1 MPGSKPRGRIMPA
14 WKRTHAKAPE
24 PKDKEVGQL
33 IRAQRLV
40 CRMSQTELASALGV
54 TFQQVQKYEKGV
66 NRVGAGR
73 LAKIADTLR
82 VPISF
87 FFDGAPGPKTAA
99 GHVNE
104 ALGLIR
110 TAGALR
116 LVRAF
121 ENMPADGRGHF
132 LALIEMLANRAP
144 ARKRGGAQRS
154 RR

>member
-1 MPGSKPRGRIMPA
+1 MSV
-14 WKRTHAKAPE
+14 KRPD
-24 PKDKEVGQL
+24 PVDDEVGHR
-33 IRAQRLV
+33 IRIQRLA
-40 CRMSQTELASALGV
+40 RGLSQTELANALGV

-73 LAKIADTLR
+73 LAKIADTLG

-99 GHVNE
+99 GNVNE

-110 TAGALR
+110 TAGSLR

-121 ENMPADGRGHF
+121 ENMPADARGHF
-132 LALIEMLANRAP
+132 LALVEMVGDRGP

-154 RR
+154 KR

>member
-1 MPGSKPRGRIMPA
+1 MTTIQPGRLDMERKT
-14 WKRTHAKAPE
+14 RTKAP
-24 PKDKEVGQL
+24 DARDVDVGRR

-40 CRMSQTELASALGV
+40 CRMSQTELANSLGV

-104 ALGLIR
+104 ALGLI
-110 TAGALR
+110 
-116 LVRAF
+116 
-121 ENMPADGRGHF
+121 
-132 LALIEMLANRAP
+132 
-144 ARKRGGAQRS
+144 
-154 RR
+154 

>member
-1 MPGSKPRGRIMPA
+1 MPRGNRNPDV
-14 WKRTHAKAPE
+14 KSPE
-24 PKDKEVGQL
+24 PKDREIGQL

-40 CRMSQTELASALGV
+40 RRMSQTELANALGV

-73 LAKIADTLR
+73 LAKIADTLT
-82 VPISF
+82 VPVSF
-87 FFDGAPGPKTAA
+87 FFDGATGPKVAA
-99 GHVNE
+99 GNVNE

-121 ENMPADGRGHF
+121 EHMPAEARGHF
-132 LALIEMLANRAP
+132 LALVELVGSGGSSRKPAKTGRRA
-144 ARKRGGAQRS
+144 

>member
-1 MPGSKPRGRIMPA
+1 MKMERKS
-14 WKRTHAKAPE
+14 RTKAP
-24 PKDKEVGQL
+24 DARDVDVGRR

-40 CRMSQTELASALGV
+40 CRMSQTELANALGV

-73 LAKIADTLR
+73 LAKIADTLT
-82 VPISF
+82 VPVSF
-87 FFDGAPGPKTAA
+87 FFDGATGPRVAA
-99 GHVNE
+99 GNVNE

-121 ENMPADGRGHF
+121 EHMPAEARGHF
-132 LALIEMLANRAP
+132 LALVELVGSGGSSRKPAKTGRRA
-144 ARKRGGAQRS
+144 

>member
-1 MPGSKPRGRIMPA
+1 MPRGNRNPDV
-14 WKRTHAKAPE
+14 KSPE
-24 PKDKEVGQL
+24 PKDREIGQL

-40 CRMSQTELASALGV
+40 RRMSQTELANALGV

-73 LAKIADTLR
+73 LAKIADTLT
-82 VPISF
+82 VPVSF
-87 FFDGAPGPKTAA
+87 FFDGATGPKVAA
-99 GHVNE
+99 GNVNE

-121 ENMPADGRGHF
+121 EHMPAEARGHF
-132 LALIEMLANRAP
+132 LALVELVGSGGSSRKP
-144 ARKRGGAQRS
+144 AKTG
-154 RR
+154 RRTRR

>member
-1 MPGSKPRGRIMPA
+1 MPRGNRNPDV
-14 WKRTHAKAPE
+14 KSPE
-24 PKDKEVGQL
+24 PKDREIGQL

-40 CRMSQTELASALGV
+40 RRMSQTELANALGV

-73 LAKIADTLR
+73 LAKIADTLS
-82 VPISF
+82 VPVAF
-87 FFDGAPGPKTAA
+87 FFDGASGPKVAA
-99 GHVNE
+99 GNVNE

-121 ENMPADGRGHF
+121 EHMPAEARGHF
-132 LALIEMLANRAP
+132 LALVELVGSGGS
-144 ARKRGGAQRS
+144 ARKSGKAG
-154 RR
+154 RRARR